1 MGMVLINYG
10 QGWWTGG
17 GDVDSDYSYL
27 KNSNI
32 IVYIFTIPMDIVGVV
47 DHSFGRN
54 ITAC

>member
-1 MGMVLINYG
+1 MDRG
-10 QGWWTGG
+10 GG

-32 IVYIFTIPMDIVGVV
+32 IVYIFTRLVIGIVGIVGVV

>member
-1 MGMVLINYG
+1 MGMVSG
-10 QGWWTGG
+10 GG

-32 IVYIFTIPMDIVGVV
+32 IVYIFTILVIWVILGVV